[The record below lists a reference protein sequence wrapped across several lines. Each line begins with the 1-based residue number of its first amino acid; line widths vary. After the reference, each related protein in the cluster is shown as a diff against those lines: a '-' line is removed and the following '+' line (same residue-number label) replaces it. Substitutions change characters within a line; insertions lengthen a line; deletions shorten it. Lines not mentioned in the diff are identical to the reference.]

1 MTQLVLLTSQYPFGI
16 AKETFLEAELP
27 IVAERFTEILVLPS
41 ATHPTM
47 RAVPQNVEVVQMA
60 WTREPTKRSRI
71 AALASRQ
78 AANVVY
84 SSRAAASDLARH
96 ASAPRVYVDVLGR
109 NILKARELRELIQ
122 RRSLHNAV
130 FYDYWFENSTIA
142 LALVR
147 RSGAIRTA
155 IARAH
160 GFDVYDDQ
168 WGGHPVPFRQ
178 AKAVGLDAVYPTSVA
193 AQSYLRRYVPA
204 LDTKTEVH
212 KLGVVDP
219 GTASPTPSPSGRRA
233 LIVTC
238 AALHEVKRI
247 HLVPQ
252 ALARLK
258 VPFEWVH
265 IGEGPERSRVEAVA
279 KRLLPS
285 GTWRLAGQMPN
296 RDVRAY
302 YRQHPVRVLLSLSR
316 SEGEPVSMMEAISY
330 GIPIVACNVGGVS
343 ELVHD
348 RIGILVDPEADPQQV
363 ADALREAL
371 ADDRF
376 DRDEIREEWRLRYNA
391 AANYARFADALL
403 RLHGRSVDHHLHGR
417 PGVRANTRPISSR

>member
-1 MTQLVLLTSQYPFGI
+1 MTQLVVLTSQYPFGI
-16 AKETFLEAELP
+16 ASETFLEAELP
-27 IVAERFTEILVLPS
+27 ILAEHFAKVLVLPS
-41 ATHPTM
+41 TTHPTI
-47 RAVPQNVEVVQMA
+47 RAMPHNVEVVQMA
-60 WTREPTKRSRI
+60 WTREPRRRSRI

-78 AANVVY
+78 AADVVY
-84 SSRAAASDLARH
+84 ASRAAPADLARH
-96 ASAPRVYVDVLGR
+96 ASAPRTYIDVLGR
-109 NILKARELRELIQ
+109 NVLKARELSELIE
-122 RRSLHNAV
+122 RRALHDAV

-155 IARAH
+155 TARAH

-193 AQSYLRRYVPA
+193 AQSYLRRRVPA
-204 LDTKTEVH
+204 LGTKTEVH
-212 KLGVVDP
+212 KLGVADP
-219 GTASPTPSPSGRRA
+219 GVASPTPPEEGRA

-238 AALHEVKRI
+238 AALHEVKRV
-247 HLVPQ
+247 HLVPR
-252 ALARLK
+252 ALARLT

-265 IGEGPERSRVEAVA
+265 IGDGPERSRVEAA
-279 KRLLPS
+279 AQHLLPR
-285 GTWRLAGQMPN
+285 GTWRLVGQIPN
-296 RDVRAY
+296 HEVQSY
-302 YRQHPVRVLLSLSR
+302 YRRHPVRVLLSMSR

-343 ELVHD
+343 ELVRD
-348 RIGILVDPEADPQQV
+348 RVGILVDPEANPQQV
-363 ADALREAL
+363 ADALHEAL

-376 DRDEIREEWRLRYNA
+376 DRDEIREEWRMRYNA

-403 RLHGRSVDHHLHGR
+403 RLHGRTPR
-417 PGVRANTRPISSR
+417 